1 MGAPTRHRA
10 SAQLLAGLAL
20 AACCVA
26 VISAQSGSDWQSLF
40 NGKDLSGW
48 TVTASSRAGAVPS
61 PPANWKV
68 EDGVLVAGQGG
79 GRGSLVS
86 DERFKDFELTLEFML
101 AEQGTQCSDE
111 LVGAEQ
117 HNASADKACLYNT
130 GVTFRNGYQVNI
142 GRREAGEFIGLVVHR
157 KAPGAIRGNVLWLDR
172 GDQKFP
178 GLRRTAAWNALV
190 IAATGTRIRV
200 TLNGT
205 QICDV
210 EDDPSDPA
218 EARWKEPGPI
228 SLQWPPASEAGGFVG
243 SVKFRNIRIRRL

>member
-1 MGAPTRHRA
+1 MGAPTLEHALARSLA
-10 SAQLLAGLAL
+10 SLAL
-20 AACCVA
+20 AACYA
-26 VISAQSGSDWQSLF
+26 AATAAQSGDWHTLF

-48 TVTASSRAGAVPS
+48 TVAASSRPGAAPA

-79 GRGSLVS
+79 GRGSLIS
-86 DERFKDFELTLEFML
+86 EERFKDFELALEFML
-101 AEQGTQCSDE
+101 AEQGTQCSEE

-117 HNASADKACLYNT
+117 HNASADKACLYNS

-178 GLRRTAAWNALV
+178 GLRRTAVWNDLV
-190 IAATGTRIRV
+190 ISAAGTRIRV

-210 EDDPSDPA
+210 VDDPLDPA
-218 EARWKEPGPI
+218 EASWKDAAPI

-243 SVKFRNIRIRRL
+243 SVKFRNIRIRRLS

>member
-1 MGAPTRHRA
+1 MRAPTIPRA
-10 SAQLLAGLAL
+10 FAGFAL
-20 AACCVA
+20 AACYA
-26 VISAQSGSDWQSLF
+26 AGSSAQPAGDWLPLF
-40 NGKDLSGW
+40 NGRDLSGW
-48 TVTASSRAGAVPS
+48 TVAASSRAGAAPAS
-61 PPANWKV
+61 PANWKV
-68 EDGVLVAGQGG
+68 EDGVLIAGQGG

-86 DERFKDFELTLEFML
+86 DERFRDFELALEFML
-101 AEQGTQCSDE
+101 AEHGTQCSDE
-111 LVGAEQ
+111 LAGAEQ
-117 HNASADKACLYNT
+117 HNASADKSCLYNS

-157 KAPGAIRGNVLWLDR
+157 EAPGAIRGNVLWLDR

-178 GLRRTAAWNALV
+178 GLRRTASWNALV

-210 EDDPSDPA
+210 EDDPSDPS

-228 SLQWPPASEAGGFVG
+228 SLQWPPASEAGGFTG